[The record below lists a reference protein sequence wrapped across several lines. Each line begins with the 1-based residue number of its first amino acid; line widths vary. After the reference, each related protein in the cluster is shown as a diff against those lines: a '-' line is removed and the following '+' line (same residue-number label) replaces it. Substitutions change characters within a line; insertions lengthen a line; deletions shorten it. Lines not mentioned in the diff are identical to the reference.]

1 MEQNTIFWI
10 SFAYKASSSPFGEQV
25 IPKLSSHGVCTCNLS
40 ALGLRTVHAFMIFER
55 VRNVK
60 LSLCHIGLASD
71 VDAGLLK
78 GAFKG
83 KYDY

>member
-25 IPKLSSHGVCTCNLS
+25 MPKLSSRGVCTFHLS
-40 ALGLRTVHAFMIFER
+40 VLGLQTVHAFRIFER

-60 LSLCHIGLASD
+60 LSLCHIELASD
-71 VDAGLLK
+71 VDARLLK

-83 KYDY
+83 K